1 MKNLKNHGGKKKM
14 AKKQKS
20 GNKPLAKFASGNM
33 EVVVWK
39 RISSRTGKPFCTFSL
54 TKKWPDYQTQ
64 TLSWRSLHG
73 LSATDIG
80 ALSSLMDSALQAAS
94 PVSKQALE
102 QSLAAGGE
110 E

>member
-20 GNKPLAKFASGNM
+20 GNKPYAKFGAGNM

-39 RISSRTGKPFCTFSL
+39 RISSRNGKPFCTFSL
-54 TKKWPDYQTQ
+54 TKQWPDYQTQ
-64 TLSWRSLHG
+64 SLTWRSLHG
-73 LSATDIG
+73 LSAPDLC
-80 ALSSLMDSALQAAS
+80 ALSSLIQSALQAAS